1 MKLQGIVINRA
12 ETFIFPDQD
21 DKETAIE
28 IGMSLSYVLQTADH
42 KKTLANFY
50 NNAFAEIEK
59 TGLIQAAK
67 NILSER
73 NI

>member
-1 MKLQGIVINRA
+1 
-12 ETFIFPDQD
+12 
-21 DKETAIE
+21 
-28 IGMSLSYVLQTADH
+28 MSLSHVLQTADH